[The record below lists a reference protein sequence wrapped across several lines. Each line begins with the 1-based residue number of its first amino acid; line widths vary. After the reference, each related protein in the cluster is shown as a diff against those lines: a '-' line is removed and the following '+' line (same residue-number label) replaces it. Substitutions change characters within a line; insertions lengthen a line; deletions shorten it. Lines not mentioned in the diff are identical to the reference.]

1 MAMSEFNSD
10 AIDKVTG
17 ARSNLARRRDK
28 GRERRARANPP
39 MPEPIAARSRTG
51 KQIPEK
57 KKEER
62 EPDDSRT

>member
-17 ARSNLARRRDK
+17 ARSNLARRRVMAR
-28 GRERRARANPP
+28 GAGQRANPP
-39 MPEPIAARSRTG
+39 MPEPIVARSRTG

-57 KKEER
+57 KKEKR